1 MRGVEVRRGGV
12 ATGVWKR
19 CYLTER
25 RTLAAASSS
34 SHRPHGVAACGRHC
48 RERDAGIHA
57 VGAGPGIG
65 VRPGGRVG
73 LQTVLQE
80 LILYVRT

>member
-12 ATGVWKR
+12 ATRVWKQ

-25 RTLAAASSS
+25 RTFAASSS

-48 RERDAGIHA
+48 REGDAGIHA
-57 VGAGPGIG
+57 LGAGPGIG
-65 VRPGGRVG
+65 VRLGGRVS